1 MRVVVT
7 GATGFLGSH
16 LLGVLQDHDVLC
28 LSRDPR
34 RIPVTR
40 NVRAIRADF
49 GAGGGWIEAV
59 AAFDPDWCFHLAW
72 EGLPDY
78 SPERCRANLAAGRR
92 LVDAVADAGIT
103 RLIVVG
109 TCWEYGAASGPVA
122 EDRVPVNPGVFA
134 ATKLELLDS
143 VREVAGRCGF
153 DYRWARLFF
162 VYGPGQRPTSL
173 IPSLR
178 TSYSTGKAPE
188 IREPGAVQDFIH
200 VADAAEGLVALA
212 AAHTPSGVFNVGTG
226 QPTSVAG
233 VANQV
238 ADAYGQPPPFESIG
252 EGRGFWADTSRT
264 SAAGW
269 QARIGIEAGIA
280 QTLAALD
287 VTA

>member
-1 MRVVVT
+1 MRVVLT
-7 GATGFLGSH
+7 GATGFLGSYV
-16 LLGVLQDHDVLC
+16 LGVLQDHDVLS

-34 RIPVTR
+34 RIPAVR
-40 NVRAIRADF
+40 NVRTIRADF
-49 GAGGGWIEAV
+49 GESSGWIDEV
-59 AAFDPDWCFHLAW
+59 AAFAPEWCFHLAW

-92 LVDAVADAGIT
+92 LLDAVAQAGIT
-103 RLIVVG
+103 RMIVAG

-122 EDRVPVNPGVFA
+122 EDRPPMDPGIFA
-134 ATKLELLDS
+134 ATKLELLES
-143 VREVAGRCGF
+143 VREVAAQRGF
-153 DYRWARLFF
+153 EYRWARLFF

-178 TSYSTGKAPE
+178 TAYLAGKAPE

-212 AAHTPSGVFNVGTG
+212 AADTESGIFNVGTG
-226 QPTSVAG
+226 RRTSVAA

-238 ADAYGQPPPFESIG
+238 ADHYGKPRPFAAIG
-252 EGRGFWADTSRT
+252 EGRGFWADTART

-269 QARIGIEAGIA
+269 RARIGIEAGIA
-280 QTLAALD
+280 QTLDALD
-287 VTA
+287 ARA

>member
-1 MRVVVT
+1 MRVVLT
-7 GATGFLGSH
+7 GATGFLGRH

-34 RIPVTR
+34 RIPPAG
-40 NVRAIRADF
+40 NVRAIGADF
-49 GAGGGWIEAV
+49 GERGGWVDEV

-92 LVDAVADAGIT
+92 LVDAVADAGIA
-103 RLIVVG
+103 RLIVAG

-122 EDRVPVNPGVFA
+122 EDRTPVDPGVFA
-134 ATKLELLDS
+134 ATKLELLEL
-143 VREVAGRCGF
+143 VRETAARRGF

-173 IPSLR
+173 MPSLR
-178 TSYSTGKAPE
+178 TSYLAGKAPE

-212 AAHTPSGVFNVGTG
+212 AADASSGIFNVGTG
-226 QPTSVAG
+226 RPTSVAA

-238 ADAYGQPPPFESIG
+238 ADSYGKPRPFDAAG
-252 EGRGFWADTSRT
+252 EGRGFWADTSKT
-264 SAAGW
+264 AAAGW
-269 QARIGIEAGIA
+269 RARIGIETGIA

-287 VTA
+287 ANP